1 MVVPGMNFVTAPPS
15 DLRLGFRKVGRIKG
29 TIVIA
34 EIFHV
39 VSEKFTE
46 QDILIVNK
54 DKSST

>member
-1 MVVPGMNFVTAPPS
+1 MNFVTAPPS